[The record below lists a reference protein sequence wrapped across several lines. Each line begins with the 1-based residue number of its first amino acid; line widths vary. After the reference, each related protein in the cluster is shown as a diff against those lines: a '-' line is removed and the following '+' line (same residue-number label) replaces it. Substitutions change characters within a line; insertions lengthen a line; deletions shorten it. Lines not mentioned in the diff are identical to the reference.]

1 MKPVANQL
9 LPTAVLMSLIML
21 RGPSSWKAPPPFL
34 QSDTHIGSI
43 TQWSEVRRAATHSW
57 QRLTTRHMCT
67 FTYSNAPLYCES
79 CTHMLACT
87 HACSA
92 CFITSIHSTVM
103 VDHSWKI
110 AHSKAHKWRKGFSQ
124 KCGSRSSFR
133 KSYFKKN

>member
-1 MKPVANQL
+1 MCSKTSSDPEQRVAQHETCCQSVVADCCFNECNHVKRSQL
-9 LPTAVLMSLIML
+9 LE
-21 RGPSSWKAPPPFL
+21 R

-67 FTYSNAPLYCES
+67 FAYSNAPLCCQS
-79 CTHMLACT
+79 CAHMLACT
-87 HACSA
+87 HACFA

-110 AHSKAHKWRKGFSQ
+110 AHSKVHE
-124 KCGSRSSFR
+124 
-133 KSYFKKN
+133 